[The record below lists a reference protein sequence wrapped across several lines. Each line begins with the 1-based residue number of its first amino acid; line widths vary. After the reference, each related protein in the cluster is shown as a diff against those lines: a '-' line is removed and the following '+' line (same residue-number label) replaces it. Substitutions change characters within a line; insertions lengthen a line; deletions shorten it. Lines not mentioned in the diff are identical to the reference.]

1 MKTQWVL
8 CKKNETE
15 QCWLLSSYHI
25 VRAAQDTH
33 IFSRSDLIY
42 FSCNKYIAAS
52 STFKEAHSFKV
63 FFVSRILFVKLIILN
78 FKVKLSLQYN
88 GLNQTVERLSLSKTH
103 IKLNSR
109 LLLND
114 ISKVRLY
121 PNFSPFAVV
130 LQLILI
136 LSWLRC
142 KEFSF

>member
-1 MKTQWVL
+1 MKIQWIA

-25 VRAAQDTH
+25 VRAAQDIHTY
-33 IFSRSDLIY
+33 IFSASDLIY
-42 FSCNKYIAAS
+42 FLCNKYVVAS
-52 STFKEAHSFKV
+52 VRFKTE
-63 FFVSRILFVKLIILN
+63 RILFKRVCLVNIPFVKILSSLS

-88 GLNQTVERLSLSKTH
+88 DLNHQTVERHSLSKTH

-121 PNFSPFAVV
+121 LKLFPHLLWS
-130 LQLILI
+130 
-136 LSWLRC
+136 
-142 KEFSF
+142 